1 MLSAD
6 ELSGFHC
13 QPLRWERRAEDAAG
27 GWQRSITAMCM
38 GGLTSP
44 LDGVRGMGV
53 GTVQGCG
60 FVLTTLQLQ
69 LGHQH
74 LSGYPGCSLQDV
86 ALCGGVQENT
96 SGSGPIHRSALMHA
110 LIAAAFKVAHMGRV

>member
-1 MLSAD
+1 M
-6 ELSGFHC
+6 
-13 QPLRWERRAEDAAG
+13 AAIHHG
-27 GWQRSITAMCM
+27 RVHGRTHLTPGWGSW
-38 GGLTSP
+38 
-44 LDGVRGMGV
+44 DGV

-110 LIAAAFKVAHMGRV
+110 LIAAAFKVAHMGSV